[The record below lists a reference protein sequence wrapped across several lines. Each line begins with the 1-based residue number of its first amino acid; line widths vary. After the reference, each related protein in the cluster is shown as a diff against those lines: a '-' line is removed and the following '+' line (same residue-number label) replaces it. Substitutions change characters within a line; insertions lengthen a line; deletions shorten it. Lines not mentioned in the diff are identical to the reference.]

1 MGILVQREF
10 LVDRDDRR
18 EFERQ
23 SRMGVWPGMLFHGSL
38 MVAYGSW
45 AFGGASDCVITNSVY
60 PSFDHWTATRG
71 WGEFNTDAERAA
83 ERSHLTEISAG
94 RPRLIESSR
103 ARIIEYV
110 DEVSEPQ
117 PRWRELGEPTLEPPA
132 TFGRRSV
139 VSELTY
145 DLQPGAQARFLE
157 LSRERIWPWLAELG
171 GRLLIY
177 GRDPLGGAN
186 SVLTMFAF
194 RSIEDWHRLSR
205 PQADQQPPPEVVA
218 AWEERH
224 TLVND
229 QRGRILMV
237 QTDFGT
243 PV

>member
-1 MGILVQREF
+1 MK
-10 LVDRDDRR
+10 
-18 EFERQ
+18 
-23 SRMGVWPGMLFHGSL
+23 
-38 MVAYGSW
+38 
-45 AFGGASDCVITNSVY
+45 
-60 PSFDHWTATRG
+60 
-71 WGEFNTDAERAA
+71 
-83 ERSHLTEISAG
+83 
-94 RPRLIESSR
+94 
-103 ARIIEYV
+103 
-110 DEVSEPQ
+110 
-117 PRWRELGEPTLEPPA
+117 
-132 TFGRRSV
+132 
-139 VSELTY
+139 
-145 DLQPGAQARFLE
+145 
-157 LSRERIWPWLAELG
+157 RIWPWLAELG

-229 QRGRILMV
+229 QHGRILMV